1 VIRLAVFGS
10 PVSQSLSPD
19 IHRQFAEQCGLDI
32 DYRAIECPL
41 SGFPG
46 MLAQFVAEGGKGCNV
61 TVPLKGLAYELAD
74 EASPLAQ
81 IAQAANTL
89 RLGPGGHSHAD
100 NTDGPGLVAD
110 LMLDHDLD
118 LDLSVGRICML
129 GAGGAAAGV
138 LASLLDTQPAELIVA
153 NRTADTARELVS
165 RHQHL
170 GPVSATA
177 WSDLNQSGSFDLIV
191 NATALG
197 HRGQAPDIPEGLLAP
212 GGLCY
217 DMNYAEA
224 ALPLR
229 EHCRIADI
237 RYRDGLGMLV
247 AQAAL
252 SFKLWTGEQ
261 PDSRAVL
268 ARLRPAD

>member
-19 IHRQFAEQCGLDI
+19 IHRQFAGQCDLLI

-41 SGFPG
+41 SEFPE
-46 MLAQFVAEGGKGCNV
+46 MLAQFAAAGGNGCNV
-61 TVPLKGLAYELAD
+61 TVPLKELAYELAD
-74 EASPLAQ
+74 EASPLAK

-89 RLGPGGHSHAD
+89 RLGPGDHSHAD

-110 LMLDHDLD
+110 LMLDQD
-118 LDLSVGRICML
+118 LDLSASRICML

-138 LASLLDTQPAELIVA
+138 LASLLDAQPAKLVVA
-153 NRTADTARELVS
+153 NRAAARARELVT

-177 WSDLNQSGSFDLIV
+177 LSDLSQYGSFDLVI

-197 HRGQAPDIPEGLLAP
+197 HQGRAPEIPDGLLTP
-212 GGLCY
+212 DGLCY

-229 EHCRIADI
+229 EHCRITGI

-252 SFKLWTGEQ
+252 SFELWTGER
-261 PDSRAVL
+261 PETRPVL
-268 ARLRPAD
+268 AHLRPAG